1 MVWSIPDRVRLVQL
15 YYQSGSATQA
25 RRTFMREGN
34 RRQGP
39 SVKTIVQLVSR
50 FEESGS
56 VAGKSYKRATTATT
70 PTTIKQ
76 IARAISRNPRLSVR
90 RLSKRTG
97 IPPTTIHRI
106 LRKWLRLFPF
116 KVQLTQK
123 MKRGDKSSR
132 IRQCKWLAAKLRSKS
147 FAANLLMTDEANF
160 TLDGVVNKQNCRIWG
175 TEIPCASAVKEQYPP
190 HVTVWCGVSKRAII
204 GPYFFEQSGRPAT
217 VTSARYRAMLE
228 TFLMPELTR
237 LGIPSTSTWFQQDG
251 ARVHTTSSVLE
262 FLHGAFGG
270 RIISRGCSVP
280 WPARSPDLS
289 FPDFFLWGHIKD
301 QVYKTPVTSIKALK
315 RRIKKAIES
324 VPQATLE
331 ALPHALLARCRACI
345 RRRGSSAEAT
355 SRP

>member
-1 MVWSIPDRVRLVQL
+1 
-15 YYQSGSATQA
+15 
-25 RRTFMREGN
+25 MREGN

-190 HVTVWCGVSKRAII
+190 HVTVWCGISKRAII

-237 LGIPSTSTWFQQDG
+237 LGIPS
-251 ARVHTTSSVLE
+251 
-262 FLHGAFGG
+262 
-270 RIISRGCSVP
+270 
-280 WPARSPDLS
+280 
-289 FPDFFLWGHIKD
+289 
-301 QVYKTPVTSIKALK
+301 
-315 RRIKKAIES
+315 
-324 VPQATLE
+324 PQ
-331 ALPHALLARCRACI
+331 
-345 RRRGSSAEAT
+345 RGSSKMVPECIQHPPFWNSCMVPLGAALFPAGALCRGQHGLLTSHFPTSSSGGTSKTRCTRRPLPPSKRSSGESRRPSRACPKRHLKRSPMHSLLAAEPA
-355 SRP
+355 SVDGAALRRLRAHREGLPCPGRRFSPKPFSEFFDPRPQ